1 MDIHDYLLNDIQ
13 PLQLTDT
20 IKDARQVFAELR
32 YSHLPVCK
40 GKELVGCLAESDAYC
55 LDDALQLDEL
65 DFSLDN
71 FYVNLADDWLG
82 ILQSFHREDT
92 SLMPVLDTKGL
103 YLGYY
108 ELQDVVQ
115 ILYDTPFIH
124 EPGALIE
131 VVKGSTDYS
140 FSELSQIVE
149 SNQTRI
155 LGMIISEASSDRI
168 KVTLKITPQNLND
181 VLATLRR
188 YSYEVVTTVDED
200 AYLQSLKDRS
210 DYLNKYLDV

>member
-1 MDIHDYLLNDIQ
+1 MNIKDCLLNDIQ
-13 PLQLTDT
+13 PLQLDDK
-20 IKDARQVFAELR
+20 IADARRVFSELR
-32 YSHLPVCK
+32 YSHLPVCR

-55 LDDALQLDEL
+55 LDDDLKLDEL

-71 FYVNLADDWLG
+71 FYVHQTDDWLG
-82 ILQSFHREDT
+82 ILQRFHREDT
-92 SLMPVLDTKGL
+92 TLLPVLDQQGN
-103 YLGYY
+103 YMGYY
-108 ELQDVVQ
+108 ELQDVVH
-115 ILYDTPFIH
+115 ILYDTPFIN

-149 SNQTRI
+149 SNQSRV
-155 LGMIISEASSDRI
+155 LGMIVSEASND
-168 KVTLKITPQNLND
+168 KVQVTLKITPQNLND

-200 AYLQSLKDRS
+200 SYLKSIKERS
-210 DYLNKYLDV
+210 EYLSKYLDV